1 MPVTTTHLSL
11 TLPGFGEYRDSWW
24 EPLNDN
30 FQKIDDEALA
40 ISNEI
45 TDARQ
50 SMSTL
55 LEYLQVGH
63 EPDGSLKATPE
74 VTDARNSAVY
84 GHRDPVSNTLFSLVD
99 RLNQV
104 DLEMWKAREG
114 RDTLLDAL
122 AFREFAFGNMI
133 LSGTKNL
140 NGYPSWMGFTGA
152 NVNVNGSAEAIYFL
166 IDGKLGRVR
175 TSKDTTLSGSAGV
188 KYIYAQYMS
197 DGDITVD
204 GDSSTPP
211 PVTATGVTSADVN
224 SEMTLF
230 TDASIADFTAEDVQP
245 GDILEILTGGDAGRY
260 IIKEVAPGGNIQQ
273 LKIAGLFPV
282 GGLSSINYVIR
293 DRQAVTLGFD
303 TAETPAAGKIYIGE
317 ADWDGVAVT
326 AVRPRHFKDVFVS
339 EWRPIDVTSPTTF
352 TEIFQH
358 GLGSDVLDVS
368 VQVSQADDGSATVEE
383 LSMSRISSTLAFTPS
398 NGTLAVGVGTLAV
411 GVGTLGISNTLGL
424 TAGDQTL
431 TGTVTLT
438 GSPAL
443 TGAPGLTGTV
453 GGSIGGS
460 VQMDRSVVCN
470 WDKNKVR
477 VKNAHSGVFYKDY
490 SDVVR
495 TSGFLRVVVRK
506 RG

>member
-1 MPVTTTHLSL
+1 MPSTTAHLSL
-11 TLPGFGEYRDSWW
+11 ILPGFGEYRDSWW

-45 TDARQ
+45 VDARQ
-50 SMSTL
+50 TMPSL
-55 LEYLQVGH
+55 LDYLQVGH

-104 DLEMWKAREG
+104 DREMWKAREG
-114 RDTLLDAL
+114 RTSLLDAL
-122 AFREFAFGNMI
+122 AFREYAFGNMI

-152 NVNVNGSAEAIYFL
+152 NVNVNGSAEAINLL

-175 TSKDTTLSGSAGV
+175 TSKDVLISGGAGT
-188 KYIYAQYMS
+188 KYIYAQYEADGVITI
-197 DGDITVD
+197 DGDT
-204 GDSSTPP
+204 STPP

-230 TDASIADFTAEDVQP
+230 TDASIVDFTAEDVQP
-245 GDILEILTGGDAGRY
+245 GDLLVILTGGDAGEY

-273 LKIAGLFPV
+273 LKISGIFPV

-303 TAETPAAGKIYIGE
+303 IAETPVAGKIYIGE

-358 GLGSDVLDVS
+358 GLGSDVLDAS
-368 VQVSQADDGSATVEE
+368 VQVSQADDGSLPVEE
-383 LSMSRISSTLAFTPS
+383 LSMARISSTLAFTPS
-398 NGTLAVGVGTLAV
+398 NGTLAVGIGSLAT
-411 GVGTLGISNTLGL
+411 GIGTLGISNTLGL

-431 TGTVTLT
+431 TGSVTLT
-438 GSPAL
+438 GAPTLSGAPAL
-443 TGAPGLTGTV
+443 SGTV

-460 VQMDRSVVCN
+460 VQMDRSAICN
-470 WDKNKVR
+470 WDKNKFR